1 MSGASC
7 LPTSVQLN
15 RDFDTAQ
22 SLEGNNMALRIWYQ
36 SSLAIGTNPVFKPY
50 EDAIARNARE
60 VVRPDTTVDIYG
72 VQRVSAHSASRYA
85 RYLNAISITRH
96 AAEAQAKGYDAI
108 AVGCYTDPCLKEV
121 RDTVAI
127 PSLYI
132 MQTSMHVACMLGDKF
147 ALLGHGAA
155 TLRSVKELT
164 HQYRLEDRLAAVGCI
179 NVRLSQADEW
189 FRNPGPIIEQCS
201 TEARKC
207 IAQGADV
214 LIPACGVLNQVLRE
228 NKVRD
233 VDGCPVLDGSS
244 LLLKF
249 TEAMAELE
257 RVVGTRWWRG
267 GVSVEM
273 LGEIDR
279 AYGVL

>member
-1 MSGASC
+1 MG
-7 LPTSVQLN
+7 
-15 RDFDTAQ
+15 
-22 SLEGNNMALRIWYQ
+22 LRLWYQ
-36 SSLAIGTNPVFKPY
+36 SSLAVGTNPVFKPY
-50 EDAIARNARE
+50 EDALARNVRE
-60 VVRPDTTVDIYG
+60 VARPDTTVDIRG
-72 VQRVSAHSASRYA
+72 VSRASPHSASRYA

-96 AAEAQAKGYDAI
+96 AVEAQATGYDAI
-108 AVGCYTDPCLKEV
+108 AVGCYTDPCLAEV

-132 MQTSMHVACMLGDKF
+132 MQTSMHVACMLGEKF

-155 TLRSVKELT
+155 TLRSVQELV
-164 HQYRLEDRLAAVGCI
+164 HRYRLEHRLAAVGRI
-179 NVRLSQADEW
+179 NARLSQADEW
-189 FRNPGPIIEQCS
+189 FRNPDPIIDQCR

-228 NKVRD
+228 NKIGD

-249 TEAMAELE
+249 TEAMAELH
-257 RVVGTRWWRG
+257 RVAGTRWWRG
-267 GVSVEM
+267 NVSAQM